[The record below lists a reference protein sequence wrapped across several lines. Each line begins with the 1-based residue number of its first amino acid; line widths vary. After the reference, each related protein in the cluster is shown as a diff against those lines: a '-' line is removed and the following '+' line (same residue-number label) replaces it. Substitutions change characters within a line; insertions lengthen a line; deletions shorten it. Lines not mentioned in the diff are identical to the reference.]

1 MKIDVTSETS
11 GYMKIGDWVVYVD
24 DSTGEKII
32 HSWIENDIKYDA
44 TGQRSGEV
52 LEHSKKGTRT
62 VDYSDHEV
70 MIKFRENKNYINDML
85 GEHKYRVGSILY
97 NSNGHE
103 VRDLNGNAIFIDRMF
118 LSHYDDIEIEV
129 T

>member
-1 MKIDVTSETS
+1 MKIDITSETS

-32 HSWIENDIKYDA
+32 HSWIEDDVKYNA
-44 TGQRSGEV
+44 SGQRSGDI

-62 VDYSDHEV
+62 VDYSDHE
-70 MIKFRENKNYINDML
+70 IRTKAKENTKYINDML
-85 GEHKYRVGSILY
+85 GEHKYKVGSILY
-97 NSNGHE
+97 NSDGHE
-103 VRDLNGNAIFIDRMF
+103 VRDLNGNAIFIDSMF
-118 LSHYDDIEIEV
+118 LSHYDNVEIEV

>member
-1 MKIDVTSETS
+1 MKIDITSETS

-32 HSWIENDIKYDA
+32 HSWIQDDIKYDA
-44 TGQRSGEV
+44 TGQLSGEI
-52 LEHSKKGTRT
+52 LEHSKKGTRA
-62 VDYSDHEV
+62 VDYSDHEI
-70 MIKFRENKNYINDML
+70 MIKFKENKNYINDML
-85 GEHKYRVGSILY
+85 GEHKYRVGSILH

>member
-32 HSWIENDIKYDA
+32 HSWIQDDIKYDA
-44 TGQRSGEV
+44 TGQLSGEV
-52 LEHSKKGTRT
+52 LEHSKKGTRA
-62 VDYSDHEV
+62 VDYSDHEI

-85 GEHKYRVGSILY
+85 GEHKYRVGSILH

>member
-32 HSWIENDIKYDA
+32 HSWIEDDVKYNA
-44 TGQRSGEV
+44 SGQRSGDI

-62 VDYSDHEV
+62 VDYSDHE
-70 MIKFRENKNYINDML
+70 IRTKAKENTKYINDML
-85 GEHKYRVGSILY
+85 GEHKYKVGSILY
-97 NSNGHE
+97 NSDGHE
-103 VRDLNGNAIFIDRMF
+103 VRDLNGNAIFIDSMF
-118 LSHYDDIEIEV
+118 LSHYDNVEIEV

>member
-1 MKIDVTSETS
+1 MKIDITSETS

-32 HSWIENDIKYDA
+32 HSWIEDDVKYNA
-44 TGQRSGEV
+44 SGQRSGDI

-62 VDYSDHEV
+62 VDYSDHE
-70 MIKFRENKNYINDML
+70 IRTKAKENTKYINDML
-85 GEHKYRVGSILY
+85 GEHKYKVGSILY
-97 NSNGHE
+97 NSDGHE
-103 VRDLNGNAIFIDRMF
+103 VRDLNCNAIFIDSMF
-118 LSHYDDIEIEV
+118 LSHYDNVEIEV

>member
-32 HSWIENDIKYDA
+32 HSWIQDDIKYNA
-44 TGQRSGEV
+44 TGQLSGEV
-52 LEHSKKGTRT
+52 LEHSKKGTRA
-62 VDYSDHEV
+62 VDYSDHEI

-85 GEHKYRVGSILY
+85 GEHKYRVGSILH

>member
-32 HSWIENDIKYDA
+32 HSWIQDDIKYDA
-44 TGQRSGEV
+44 TGQLSGEI

-70 MIKFRENKNYINDML
+70 MVKFRENRNYINDML
-85 GEHKYRVGSILY
+85 GEHKYRVGSILH

-103 VRDLNGNAIFIDRMF
+103 VRDLNGNAIFIDSHF
-118 LSHYDDIEIEV
+118 L
-129 T
+129 

>member
-1 MKIDVTSETS
+1 MKIDITSETS

-32 HSWIENDIKYDA
+32 HSWIEDDVKYNA
-44 TGQRSGEV
+44 SGQRSGDI

-62 VDYSDHEV
+62 VDYSDHE
-70 MIKFRENKNYINDML
+70 IRTKAKKNTKYINDML
-85 GEHKYRVGSILY
+85 GEHKYKVGSILY
-97 NSNGHE
+97 NSDGHE
-103 VRDLNGNAIFIDRMF
+103 VRDLNGNAIFIDSMF
-118 LSHYDDIEIEV
+118 LSHYDNVEIEV

>member
-1 MKIDVTSETS
+1 MKIDITSETS

-32 HSWIENDIKYDA
+32 HSWIQDDIKYDA
-44 TGQRSGEV
+44 TGQLSGEI
-52 LEHSKKGTRT
+52 LEHSKKGTRA
-62 VDYSDHEV
+62 VDYSDHEI

-85 GEHKYRVGSILY
+85 GEHKYRVGSILH

>member
-32 HSWIENDIKYDA
+32 HSWIQDDIKYDA
-44 TGQRSGEV
+44 TGQLSGEI
-52 LEHSKKGTRT
+52 LEHSKKGTRA
-62 VDYSDHEV
+62 VDYSDHEI

-85 GEHKYRVGSILY
+85 GEHEYRVGSILY

>member
-32 HSWIENDIKYDA
+32 HSWIQDDIKYDA
-44 TGQRSGEV
+44 TGQLSGEI
-52 LEHSKKGTRT
+52 LEHSKKGTRA
-62 VDYSDHEV
+62 VDYSDHEI

-85 GEHKYRVGSILY
+85 GEHKYRVGSILH

>member
-1 MKIDVTSETS
+1 
-11 GYMKIGDWVVYVD
+11 
-24 DSTGEKII
+24 
-32 HSWIENDIKYDA
+32 
-44 TGQRSGEV
+44 
-52 LEHSKKGTRT
+52 
-62 VDYSDHEV
+62 

>member
-1 MKIDVTSETS
+1 MKIDITSETS

-32 HSWIENDIKYDA
+32 HSWIQDDIKYDA
-44 TGQRSGEV
+44 TGQLSGEI
-52 LEHSKKGTRT
+52 LEHSKKGTRA
-62 VDYSDHEV
+62 VDYSDHEI

-85 GEHKYRVGSILY
+85 GEHEYRVGSILY